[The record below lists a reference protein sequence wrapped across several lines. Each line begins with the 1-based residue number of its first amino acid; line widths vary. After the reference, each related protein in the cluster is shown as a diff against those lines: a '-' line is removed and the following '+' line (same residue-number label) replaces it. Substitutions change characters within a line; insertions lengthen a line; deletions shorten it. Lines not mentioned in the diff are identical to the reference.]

1 MNRTFDFSLDEFYHI
16 YSRGVDKRI
25 IFLETCD
32 KDRFV
37 KLLYLCNGDKPT
49 VFKSIQGETLDKIDV
64 GRKIVSIGAY
74 CLMDNHFHILLK
86 EIVEGG
92 ISKFMMRLLTAYSM
106 YFNKKNKRTG
116 SLFESE
122 FKAKH
127 LDIDVYLKYILSY
140 IHLNPIKMIQP
151 DWKENGIADKI
162 KAKSFLDKYN
172 YSSYSD
178 YLGVER
184 EEGLILD
191 KKGLP
196 EYFREFKDFENFI
209 DEWLFFTP
217 DSEIQGLPLD
227 TSKGRPWIK

>member
-1 MNRTFDFSLDEFYHI
+1 MNRTFDFSLGEFYHI

-32 KDRFV
+32 KERFI
-37 KLLYLCNGDKPT
+37 KLLYLCNGEKPI
-49 VFKSIQGETLDKIDV
+49 VYKSIQGETLDKIDV
-64 GRKIVSIGAY
+64 GKKIVSIGAY

-86 EIVEGG
+86 EIEEGG
-92 ISKFMMRLLTAYSM
+92 ISKFMMKLLTAYSM
-106 YFNKKNKRTG
+106 YFNKKYKRTG

-127 LDIDVYLKYILSY
+127 LDTDEYLKYILSY

-151 DWKENGIADKI
+151 DWKENGIEDKI
-162 KAKSFLDKYN
+162 KAKSFLNNYN
-172 YSSYSD
+172 YSSYLD
-178 YLGVER
+178 YLGENR
-184 EEGLILD
+184 EEGFIVD

-196 EYFREFKDFENFI
+196 EYFDEFKDFENFI
-209 DEWLFFTP
+209 DEWLTFIP

-227 TSKGRPWIK
+227 ILRGDLGL